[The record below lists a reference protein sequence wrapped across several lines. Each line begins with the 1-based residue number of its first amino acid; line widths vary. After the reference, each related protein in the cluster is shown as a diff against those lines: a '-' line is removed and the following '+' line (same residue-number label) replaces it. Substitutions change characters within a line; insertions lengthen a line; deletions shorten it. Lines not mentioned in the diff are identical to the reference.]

1 MHMQISLF
9 LRYWNVGRARQA
21 QIVLDK
27 RSHHVWYNKF
37 VHDSILLITNIW
49 THRFS
54 NLDTFASPHFDLT
67 FLYINLLVE
76 AEVKTSLFMTTSLG
90 QRVCCSCK
98 NYTAMIHWT
107 PHKPGGAFTN
117 QNMKLSNLEP
127 EVWICSF
134 LRFQVGLQGVSTSIQ
149 YGNLL
154 LPVHCSTHH
163 RYAFI
168 VSVKQC
174 PGHDGADDIKI
185 DQWHETSSL
194 SSALVADFW
203 RSSVKLGAK
212 LRRQMWDHKEETQ
225 ETRSLKSLAH
235 LLVWVSTCIHSVSS
249 KVERLLW
256 ICRNVSDVR

>member
-154 LPVHCSTHH
+154 LPVHCSTHCLAPQVRLYSFREAMPRPWRGRWH
-163 RYAFI
+163 QDWPMTWDKLSLQRPGRRFLEKLCEAGSQTQTSNVGPQRRDTRDK
-168 VSVKQC
+168 VS
-174 PGHDGADDIKI
+174 
-185 DQWHETSSL
+185 
-194 SSALVADFW
+194 
-203 RSSVKLGAK
+203 
-212 LRRQMWDHKEETQ
+212 
-225 ETRSLKSLAH
+225 
-235 LLVWVSTCIHSVSS
+235 
-249 KVERLLW
+249 
-256 ICRNVSDVR
+256 